1 MSRVLLGS
9 QDAAQPAIFTIGE
22 YTYDVER
29 KSLLQPNGQP
39 VKLRP
44 KSRQVLEVLLRHQG
58 TPVARDTLSDIVWKG
73 VYVTDDALTHCIK
86 EIRTTLNDSDKVL
99 LQTVPKVGYTLHGST
114 LSQQKIRTRDTLN
127 WKKVAVFVVPIFV
140 VGTAILLLV
149 LPQLLSQSPNEF
161 SEQNPVIKVQQFE
174 SLSDDAR
181 WERLAFGLSLEIASE
196 LSTNDLLT
204 VHSVKDT
211 RSFVS
216 DFDGFILKGALLP
229 DGDNNLHVSAQLLDA
244 GNENE
249 VVWNNRWNRP
259 LAEFFD
265 IQHDIVSGIDST
277 LAPFWSGKINT
288 YVTSKTTRRVRDLNA
303 YELYLKGIEEKHK
316 FTPDGYEKAES
327 YLQQALR
334 IDPSFS
340 EAWTTLA
347 VVYLNLGINAKSSA
361 DKKAFREKR
370 AKATI
375 RGYELAPD
383 NSDTLVQWSWL
394 NAYEGK
400 WQKSEQAMRRAVK
413 NAGNDGDILAVAALA
428 GSQHVPLGGDAVEWS
443 SRAISLRTPYPP
455 WYNLAAGIAAFH
467 TDDYVQARDHLE
479 SAPNMAQKFLYLAAT
494 YQQLKN
500 AGSARKS
507 VQSLK
512 KISSEFTISGYIKSV
527 SMGPRQQERLVALAE
542 TAGVPMGAKD
552 VWTD

>member
-1 MSRVLLGS
+1 MFSVLLGS
-9 QDAAQPAIFTIGE
+9 QNAAQPAIFTIGK
-22 YTYDVER
+22 YTYDVET
-29 KSLLQPNGQP
+29 KSLLQPNGEP
-39 VKLRP
+39 IKLRP

-58 TPVARDTLSDIVWKG
+58 TPVSRDTLSDIVWKG

-86 EIRTTLNDSDKVL
+86 EIRTTLDDSDKIL

-114 LSQQKIRTRDTLN
+114 LSQQKIPTRDTLN
-127 WKKVAVFVVPIFV
+127 WKKIAVFAVPIFV
-140 VGTAILLLV
+140 AGTAILLLV
-149 LPQLLSQSPNEF
+149 LSQSLSQSPDEF

-196 LSTNDLLT
+196 LSANNLLT

-229 DGDNNLHVSAQLLDA
+229 DGENNLHVSAQLLDA

-288 YVTSKTTRRVRDLNA
+288 YVTRKTTRRVRDLNA

-327 YLQQALR
+327 YLQQALH
-334 IDPSFS
+334 IEPSFS

-347 VVYLNLGINAKSSA
+347 VVYLNLGINAKSTA
-361 DKKAFREKR
+361 DKNAFREKR

-383 NSDTLVQWSWL
+383 NPDTLVQWSWL

-413 NAGNDGDILAVAALA
+413 SAGNDGDILAVAALA
-428 GSQHVPLGGDAVEWS
+428 GSQYVPLGDDAVEWS

-455 WYNLAAGIAAFH
+455 WYNLAAGIATFH
-467 TDDYVQARDHLE
+467 TDHYVQARDHLE

-512 KISSEFTISGYIKSV
+512 KISSEFTISGYAISV
-527 SMGPRQQERLVALAE
+527 SMGPRQRERLVTLAE
-542 TAGVPMGAKD
+542 TAGVPMDAKD
-552 VWTD
+552 GWPD